1 MSPFLL
7 LAAAV
12 ILLCLL
18 LNKLTSRLGI
28 PVLLVFLV
36 LGMVFG
42 SDGLFKIHF
51 EDYRLAEQVCSTALI
66 FIMFYGGFGTNWK
79 TARPVLKRSLL
90 LSTVGIVLTAALTG
104 LFCWKVLHFSF
115 WEGMLV
121 GSVISSTDAASVFSI
136 LRSRRLNLKGGS
148 ASVLELESGSN
159 DPCAYML
166 TMLVLSILSGEASGG
181 SLAWMVFAQIVFG
194 VLFGALCAWAATLVL
209 SRVSFPAGGLDT
221 LFVFSI
227 ALISYAGASLLG
239 GNGYLST
246 YIAGIALGNG
256 PVNNKKALVNFFDG
270 VTGLMQ
276 MLLFFLLGLLSTPSR
291 MPAVVLP
298 ALAIV
303 LFLTF
308 VARPVT
314 VFALLTPFRCP
325 LRQQA
330 LIAWSGLRGAASIV
344 FAITAVVSPAY
355 TNQDIFHIVFF
366 IVLFSIAVQG
376 TLLPVMARRL
386 DMIDAHADVMK
397 TFSDYSEE
405 MPVQFVKLTMQPG
418 HPWTGRAVREIQ
430 LLPGLLLVVIRR
442 GEERIIP
449 NGDTVLEEGDCVV
462 LSALSIEDQSAGK
475 LTEVPVDGDS
485 EWRDQPLSQVR
496 LGQHKL
502 VAAIQR
508 EGSFLIPNG
517 STVIREG
524 DILIISQL

>member
-1 MSPFLL
+1 MSAFLL

-18 LNKLTSRLGI
+18 LNKITNRLGV
-28 PVLLVFLV
+28 PVLLAFLV

-42 SDGLFKIHF
+42 SDGVFKIHF
-51 EDYRLAEQVCSTALI
+51 EDYGLAEQVCSTALI

-79 TARPVLKRSLL
+79 MARPVLGKSLL

-104 LFCWKVLHFSF
+104 LFCWKAVGLSF

-136 LRSRRLNLKGGS
+136 LRSRRLNLKGGT
-148 ASVLELESGSN
+148 ASILELESGSN

-166 TMLVLSILSGEASGG
+166 TTLILSVMSGPSSGG
-181 SLAWMVFAQIVFG
+181 ALAWMVFAQVAFG
-194 VLFGALCAWAATLVL
+194 VLIGAVCAWAAARILA
-209 SRVSFPAGGLDT
+209 RVTFPAGGLDT
-221 LFVFSI
+221 IFVFSV
-227 ALISYAGASLLG
+227 ALIAYAGASLAG

-246 YIAGIALGNG
+246 YIAGMALGNCPG
-256 PVNNKKALVNFFDG
+256 GNKKALVNFFDG

-291 MPAVVLP
+291 MPAVALP

-303 LFLTF
+303 LFVTF
-308 VARPVT
+308 AARPAV
-314 VFALLTPFRCP
+314 VGMLLTPFRCP

-344 FAITAVVSPAY
+344 FAIVAVVSPAY
-355 TNQDIFHIVFF
+355 TNSDIFHIVFF

-376 TLLPVMARRL
+376 SLLPLMARRL

-405 MPVQFVKLTMQPG
+405 MPVQFIKLTVG
-418 HPWTGRAVREIQ
+418 ADHPWSGRKVREIP
-430 LLPGLLLVVIRR
+430 LLPGLLLVLIRR

-449 NGDTVLEEGDCVV
+449 NGNTVVEEGDCIV
-462 LSALSIEDQSAGK
+462 LSALSIEDQNAGR
-475 LTEVPVDGDS
+475 LTEIQVDGWN
-485 EWRDQPLSQVR
+485 EWKDLPLSQVR
-496 LGQHKL
+496 LGRNKL

-508 EGSFLIPNG
+508 EGRFLIPNG

-524 DILIISQL
+524 DTLIISRL